1 MYPSTSG
8 DAIPS
13 YPMDTGQSRTTFHDW
28 PPVIMDDGILDS
40 SATEIPKSQS
50 RANRAIIHTH
60 RRKRRNGPAGK
71 HPHTPTGGQG
81 RQAGSSHVSYSKSQ
95 TTCGGSHCVLC
106 EDQRHLGSA
115 AGTGIAKAHAS
126 VHTYVHLLCIEVRG
140 LHRGCSIDVRI

>member
-1 MYPSTSG
+1 MKYFMYPSTSG

-81 RQAGSSHVSYSKSQ
+81 RQAGRQAVAMSHTANPKPRVVGAIVFCAKISGILARQ
-95 TTCGGSHCVLC
+95 RGQGSPKLMPPC
-106 EDQRHLGSA
+106 
-115 AGTGIAKAHAS
+115 TP
-126 VHTYVHLLCIEVRG
+126 TYICYV
-140 LHRGCSIDVRI
+140 